1 MAFGIPSLIKTGV
14 AAAPLFFGEN
24 NLFSGKAREASRE
37 LKNTFQRSQAYQLP
51 TQYKQYLQSKMTQAN
66 TGLPGAALGL
76 YSQEASRAMNAGL
89 NALRNKRSLLGGV
102 GSINQSGMDSAL
114 KMAGMQADA
123 LRRARGEA
131 DQALMQYGSLQ
142 QREDMRKLDEQ
153 AQYWTTRKQESD
165 QSISAALKGV
175 GAALGSSINPY
186 SGETEEGLGEMFK
199 GLFKGK
205 GGGKVGGK

>member
-1 MAFGIPSLIKTGV
+1 MAFGLGALAKTGI

-37 LKNTFQRSQAYQLP
+37 LKNTFQKSQAYELP

-66 TGLPGAALGL
+66 IGIPGAAMGL
-76 YSQEASRAMNAGL
+76 YTQEAGRGMNAQLG
-89 NALRNKRSLLGGV
+89 ALRSRRSLLGGI
-102 GSINQSGMDSAL
+102 GALNQGAMDSAL
-114 KMAGMQADA
+114 KLAGMQANA
-123 LRRARGEA
+123 LKQARSEA
-131 DQALMQYGSLQ
+131 DQALMQYGNLQ

-175 GAALGSSINPY
+175 GAAIGSAVNPLYGDGEKSI
-186 SGETEEGLGEMFK
+186 GELIK
-199 GLFKGK
+199 GLKK
-205 GGGKVGGK
+205 PK